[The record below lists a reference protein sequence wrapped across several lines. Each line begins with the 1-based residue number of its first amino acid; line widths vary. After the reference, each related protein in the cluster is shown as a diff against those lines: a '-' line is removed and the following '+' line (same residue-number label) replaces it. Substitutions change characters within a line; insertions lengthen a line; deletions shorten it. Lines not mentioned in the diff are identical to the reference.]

1 LFKTQKGDHLFRT
14 QSSFDPSIRWFGMRM
29 VVGII
34 VAEHVRK
41 DTPAQL
47 LVKAS

>member
-1 LFKTQKGDHLFRT
+1 
-14 QSSFDPSIRWFGMRM
+14 M
-29 VVGII
+29 VVGMI